1 MHASRKT
8 VAILAG
14 LQALLFTGNSVG
26 IAIHG
31 LAGLALAENK
41 ALATL
46 PVTGVGWNFLYIGGT
61 TLLTETYAP
70 AEKAKAQGAN
80 DLAIFLVMA
89 VSSSASG
96 VLLHSNGWEILNYL
110 ALPFVAAVVVALL
123 WLSARRSLGVRAA

>member
-26 IAIHG
+26 VAIHG

-46 PVTGVGWNFLYIGGT
+46 PVTGW
-61 TLLTETYAP
+61 E
-70 AEKAKAQGAN
+70 
-80 DLAIFLVMA
+80 A

-110 ALPFVAAVVVALL
+110 ALPFVAAVAVALL
-123 WLSARRSLGVRAA
+123 WLSARRGLGVRTA